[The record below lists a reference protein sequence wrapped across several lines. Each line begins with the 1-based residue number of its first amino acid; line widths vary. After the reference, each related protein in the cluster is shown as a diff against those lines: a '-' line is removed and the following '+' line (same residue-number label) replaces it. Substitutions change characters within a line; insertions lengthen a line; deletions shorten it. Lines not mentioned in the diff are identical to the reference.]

1 MSRIMMGQWLRWGTR
16 MPSVQR
22 PPPGVGIIVAPK
34 TRGLTTPGLP
44 GRPPPGVVT
53 YRMAKERPSQ
63 RVIELSP
70 GSTTPGY
77 QGRMEVRP
85 PA

>member
-22 PPPGVGIIVAPK
+22 
-34 TRGLTTPGLP
+34 R
-44 GRPPPGVVT
+44 PPGVVT

-70 GSTTPGY
+70 GSTTPGS